1 VNAPIRRL
9 AMVVAFMFTCLLVST
24 TYIQFVQAS
33 SLRDKPNNRRTLLA
47 NYARERGPI
56 LVHGDPIARSK
67 PTDDDLKF
75 QRSYPDPQLYAHI
88 TGYYSFVYG
97 AGAGVER
104 SQDALLSGSAD
115 ALFYRRMVD
124 LVTGRKPQG
133 AAVELTIDPAA
144 QKAASDGLGKQTGAV
159 VALNPKTGAI
169 LALVSHPTYDPNRLA
184 GHDLTKV
191 QQAYQDLNDDKAR
204 PLLNRAIAGDLYPPG
219 STFKVVTAAAA
230 LSSGTYD
237 EDTVVPGPATLDL
250 PQTSVNL
257 PNDFRGACG
266 PGGKL
271 SLTRALQISCNT
283 AFGSL
288 GLKLGG
294 NALREQAQKFGFGE
308 SLSVPLPV
316 TPSQVPADMNPPQS
330 AQAAIGQFDVRV
342 TPLQM
347 AMVAAGVAND
357 GVVMKPYLVQTV
369 RAQDLDVISQ
379 AQPQQ
384 LSRAVSSDVAQQLTR
399 MMVKVV
405 SGGTGTRAQ
414 IPGVT
419 VAGKTGTAQHGDGKA
434 PHAWFIAFAPAQ
446 DPQVAVAVVV
456 EDGGELGHEGFG
468 GSIAAP
474 IAKDVMQAVLKP

>member
-1 VNAPIRRL
+1 
-9 AMVVAFMFTCLLVST
+9 MVVAFMFTCLLLST

-33 SLRDKPNNRRTLLA
+33 SLRDKPNNRRTLLE

-75 QRSYPDPQLYAHI
+75 QRSYTDPELYAHV

-133 AAVELTIDPAA
+133 ASVELTIDPKV
-144 QKAASDGLGKQTGAV
+144 QKVASDGLGTQTGAV

-184 GHDLTKV
+184 GHDVKKV
-191 QQAYQDLNDDKAR
+191 QQAYQDLNADKSR

-237 EDTVVPGPATLDL
+237 ENTVVPGPATLDL

-288 GLKLGG
+288 GLELGG

-308 SLSVPLPV
+308 SLGIPMSV
-316 TPSQVPADMNPPQS
+316 TPSSVPADMNPPQS

-379 AQPQQ
+379 TQPQQ
-384 LSRAVSSDVAQQLTR
+384 LSRAVSTDVAHQLTR
-399 MMVKVV
+399 MMEKVV
-405 SGGTGTRAQ
+405 SAGTGTRAQ
-414 IPGVT
+414 ISGVT
-419 VAGKTGTAQHGDGKA
+419 VAGKTGTAQHGDGLA

-474 IAKDVMQAVLKP
+474 IAKDVMEAVLKP

>member
-9 AMVVAFMFTCLLVST
+9 AMVVAFMFTCLLLST

-33 SLRDKPNNRRTLLA
+33 TLQHKPNNRRTLLE

-56 LVHGDPIARSK
+56 LVDGNAIARSK
-67 PTDDDLKF
+67 PTDDDLKYL
-75 QRSYPDPQLYAHI
+75 RSYTDPELYAHV

-97 AGAGVER
+97 AGLGVER
-104 SQDALLSGSAD
+104 AQDGLLSGSAD

-133 AAVELTIDPAA
+133 ASVELTIDPAV
-144 QKAASDGLGKQTGAV
+144 QKAASEGLGDQTGAV
-159 VALNPKTGAI
+159 VALNPKTGAV

-184 GHDLTKV
+184 GHDVKKV
-191 QQAYQDLNDDKAR
+191 QQAYQDLNEDKSR
-204 PLLNRAIAGDLYPPG
+204 PMLNRAIGGDLYPPG

-230 LSSGTYD
+230 LSSGKYD
-237 EDTVVPGPATLDL
+237 ENTVVPGPATLDL

-257 PNDFRGACG
+257 PNDFSGACG

-288 GLKLGG
+288 GLQLGG
-294 NALREQAQKFGFGE
+294 NALREQAQKFGFGDD
-308 SLSVPLPV
+308 LDIPLPV
-316 TPSQVPADMNPPQS
+316 TPSKVPADMNAPQS

-347 AMVAAGVAND
+347 AMVAAGVANA

-369 RAQDLDVISQ
+369 RAPDLDVIGET
-379 AQPQQ
+379 QPQQ
-384 LSRAVSSDVAQQLTR
+384 LSRAVSPDVAAQLTR
-399 MMVKVV
+399 MMEKVV
-405 SGGTGTRAQ
+405 SSGTGTRAQ
-414 IPGVT
+414 ISGIT

-434 PHAWFIAFAPAQ
+434 PHAWFIAFAPAN

-474 IAKDVMQAVLKP
+474 IAKKVMEAVLKP